1 MELRRKYQITE
12 YCHHFLREYIAE
24 GDCCVDATCGN
35 GNDTLMLAKST
46 AKHVY
51 AFDIQPAAIQSTKAL
66 LSEHNIPKEKVTLI
80 CDNHT
85 NMTAYLSAARV
96 IMFNL
101 GYLPGSDK
109 SLTTKKYNTINAVN
123 SALSILEKDGLCCI
137 VMYDGHEQGA
147 EEKSA
152 LLEMSKNLDS
162 SIYHV
167 AYISMI
173 NQQNH
178 PPEILAITKKK

>member
-66 LSEHNIPKEKVTLI
+66 LFEHNIYKEKVTLI

-85 NMTAYLSAARV
+85 N
-96 IMFNL
+96 II
-101 GYLPGSDK
+101 P
-109 SLTTKKYNTINAVN
+109 
-123 SALSILEKDGLCCI
+123 
-137 VMYDGHEQGA
+137 
-147 EEKSA
+147 
-152 LLEMSKNLDS
+152 
-162 SIYHV
+162 
-167 AYISMI
+167 
-173 NQQNH
+173 
-178 PPEILAITKKK
+178 

>member
-1 MELRRKYQITE
+1 MDNILRSTTLTAAALVNQ
-12 YCHHFLREYIAE
+12 YIQP
-24 GDCCVDATCGN
+24 GCTVVDATCGN

-80 CDNHT
+80 CDNHA
-85 NMTAYLSAARV
+85 NMTAYLSAAHV

-109 SLTTKKYNTINAVN
+109 SLTTKKYNTIKRRK
-123 SALSILEKDGLCCI
+123 LSIVHIGKRR
-137 VMYDGHEQGA
+137 
-147 EEKSA
+147 S
-152 LLEMSKNLDS
+152 LLHSD
-162 SIYHV
+162 V
-167 AYISMI
+167 
-173 NQQNH
+173 
-178 PPEILAITKKK
+178 